1 MQLEIIKQETSGMGS
16 LESTLSF
23 QNRVNNFLK
32 TIPPSKKIITSFLN
46 VDGKIHCFITYYL
59 K

>member
-1 MQLEIIKQETSGMGS
+1 MQLEIIEQETNGFNC

-23 QNRVNNFLK
+23 QNRVNAFLK

-46 VDGKIHCFITYYL
+46 VNGKIHCFITFYL
-59 K
+59 E